1 MVLAGL
7 AQALHLN
14 RLLLRN
20 KSCGLYLLFNGL
32 ILRLMVQFMHMATAT
47 ANQEQMRYLCVRLV
61 ADHIAAD
68 AAH

>member
-7 AQALHLN
+7 AEALNLDH
-14 RLLLRN
+14 LLLRD
-20 KSCGLYLLFNGL
+20 KTCRLYLLFNRL
-32 ILRLMVQFMHMATAT
+32 ILRLMQLMHMATAT

-61 ADHIAAD
+61 AYHIAAS